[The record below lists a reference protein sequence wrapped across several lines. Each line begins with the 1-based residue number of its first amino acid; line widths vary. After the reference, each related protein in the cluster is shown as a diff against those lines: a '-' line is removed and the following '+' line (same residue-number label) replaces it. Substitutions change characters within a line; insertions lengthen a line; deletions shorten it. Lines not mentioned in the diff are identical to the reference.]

1 VQPKQ
6 TYENQNVS
14 ERLKAASS
22 ERFKSGHFEVERL
35 IAEAGSDGDQLK
47 MSQQQSIVTLW
58 QHGWSFRRIARELQ
72 LRREFDCSTRARKPS
87 NSLP

>member
-1 VQPKQ
+1 MGNNSVM
-6 TYENQNVS
+6 N
-14 ERLKAASS
+14 
-22 ERFKSGHFEVERL
+22 
-35 IAEAGSDGDQLK
+35 QLK